1 MTANDWA
8 NVHNCAWQREQ
19 EAKFYGERDVERR
32 EYFAQRRIAAKV
44 RTMRQRSA
52 QAAALCGEFVP
63 VY

>member
-44 RTMRQRSA
+44 RTMRQRNA
-52 QAAALCGEFVP
+52 QAVALRGDAIPC
-63 VY
+63 Y

>member
-32 EYFAQRRIAAKV
+32 EYFAQRRIAAKI
-44 RTMRQRSA
+44 RTMRQRNA
-52 QAAALCGEFVP
+52 QAAALRGDVVS